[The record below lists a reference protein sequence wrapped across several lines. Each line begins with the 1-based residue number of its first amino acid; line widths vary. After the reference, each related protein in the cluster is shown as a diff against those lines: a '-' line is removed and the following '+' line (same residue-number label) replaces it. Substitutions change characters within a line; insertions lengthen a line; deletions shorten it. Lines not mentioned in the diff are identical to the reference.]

1 MAKFYGKIGYMK
13 TVDDGSGVW
22 NESYVERPY
31 YGDIIR
37 NTFRYS
43 SNEYVNDDVTI
54 SNEISV
60 ISDNF
65 AVENFHL
72 MRYVEFMGAKWRIAN
87 VEFEYP
93 RIKLTLGGVYNAS

>member
-22 NESYVERPY
+22 NESYIERPY

-43 SNEYVNDDVTI
+43 SNEYVNDLSLI
-54 SNEISV
+54 HI
-60 ISDNF
+60 
-65 AVENFHL
+65 
-72 MRYVEFMGAKWRIAN
+72 
-87 VEFEYP
+87 
-93 RIKLTLGGVYNAS
+93 